1 MESNLMNEGEHL
13 RQTPLQIFLR
23 FLRFGFLAFGGP
35 VAQIGMLKQELVE
48 EEKWVSRE
56 EFNRALAVYQVLPG
70 PEAHEMCVWFGM
82 IAGGRLGGFLAGL
95 GFMLPGFLLMLGLTW
110 IYFGFGIENSIL
122 QSIFIGFNVAV
133 IALIFNAVKR
143 IGQHSITSKEL
154 LVIAILSAIV
164 TYSGISFIISLIILG
179 LAYALFLNNKKVIAA
194 VIAIL
199 VLGYASLQYF
209 QNEFQIKKEL
219 TTAAIAD
226 RSSTTVFLTGLKA
239 GLLTFGGAYTS
250 IPFVE
255 KDAVRKYSWLSEQQ
269 FLDGLALSG
278 ILPAPLI
285 IFTTFTGYAASGLL
299 GAILM
304 TIGVFLPAFS
314 FTLLGH
320 KFFQRVIE
328 NKTLH
333 SFLDGV
339 TAGVIGIIS
348 VTALKL
354 LITTMT
360 NWISIVLFLIA
371 LIILIN
377 VKSRFTPLYVII
389 LAGVVM
395 WITNSIL

>member
-1 MESNLMNEGEHL
+1 MMNESAAKQIH
-13 RQTPLQIFLR
+13 QKPLQIFLR
-23 FLRFGFLAFGGP
+23 FLRFGLLAFGGP

-48 EEKWVSRE
+48 EEKWVSRD

-70 PEAHEMCVWFGM
+70 PEAHEMCIWFGM

-110 IYFGFGIENSIL
+110 IYFAFGVENSIL
-122 QSIFIGFNVAV
+122 QSLFIGFNVAV

-143 IGQHSITSKEL
+143 IGQHSITTKKL
-154 LVIAILSAIV
+154 LAIAILSAIV
-164 TYSGISFIISLIILG
+164 TYLGVSFIITLIILG
-179 LAYALFLNNKKVIAA
+179 LMYALLLNHQKVIAVTA
-194 VIAIL
+194 AIL
-199 VLGYASLQYF
+199 LLGYASLQFF
-209 QNEFQIKKEL
+209 QKDLPVNVEI
-219 TTAAIAD
+219 TTTDVAD
-226 RSSTTVFLTGLKA
+226 RSSITVFLTGLKA

-255 KDAVRKYSWLSEQQ
+255 KDAVRKFNWLDEQQ

-285 IFTTFTGYAASGLL
+285 IFTTFVGYAASGLL

-304 TIGVFLPAFS
+304 TLGIFLPAFS
-314 FTLLGH
+314 FTLVGH

-354 LITTMT
+354 FLSTITD
-360 NWISIVLFLIA
+360 WVS
-371 LIILIN
+371 IILLLVSLFILIR
-377 VKSRFTPLYVII
+377 VKSKFTPLYVILLSGI
-389 LAGVVM
+389 LM
-395 WITNSIL
+395 LTYKSLT